1 MKKTLIAAALAGS
14 CFVSGMANAGIGDS
28 IFVQSSG
35 HVLAT
40 FEGQTAGYTSDL
52 YLSSPITSFIFTNHV
67 ANVGDTVD
75 LGFFTAGTELIFSI
89 YVRNTGDTFYSGS
102 GASNSDGLAHANVI
116 NNWMPGRTYV
126 GFEDLWGGGDL
137 DYDDNSF
144 SFTNVATLQPVPEP
158 ETYAMLLAG
167 LGLLGMQAR
176 RRKQKQA
183 AAA

>member
-1 MKKTLIAAALAGS
+1 MKKTLLAAALAASVFGT
-14 CFVSGMANAGIGDS
+14 GMANAGIGDS

-35 HVLAT
+35 HVFAT
-40 FEGQTAGYTSDL
+40 FEGHTAGYTSDL
-52 YLSSPITSFIFTNHV
+52 YLESPNSTFIFTNHV

-75 LGFFTAGTELIFSI
+75 LGFFSAGTELTFSI
-89 YVRNTGDTFYSGS
+89 FVRNTGYWFYSGS
-102 GASNSDGLAHANVI
+102 GILNPDGLAHANVI
-116 NNWMPGRTYV
+116 NNWMSSGRTYV

-144 SFTNVATLQPVPEP
+144 SFTNVATMQPVPEP

-176 RRKQKQA
+176 RRKQKLA
-183 AAA
+183 AA